1 MLKRLL
7 LCLSLT
13 SVLVPSAWGGPIL
26 TFDDLT
32 TQLDYLAVPGSYQG
46 FTFSEGANAWGSSTP
61 TTTWAYSDTATPPSA
76 SNFVYNY
83 WGYSSPASTWL
94 SLSTPAQLSG
104 GYFAYWAGS
113 DAPAYYS
120 SDSLTIEG
128 FRGGVGGTS
137 VGSVTI
143 PLAASFSYH
152 PIDLPAA
159 DTWVFRNTDTQ
170 TGLWLA
176 DDPDVHHTRADNGPV
191 ARGRPGPPGGAPA
204 QDLRQPVVGLSKLER
219 NNTCPSHHG
228 FASL

>member
-1 MLKRLL
+1 
-7 LCLSLT
+7 
-13 SVLVPSAWGGPIL
+13 L

-46 FTFSEGANAWGSSTP
+46 FTFSEDANAWGVINADYYN
-61 TTTWAYSDTATPPSA
+61 WAYSDTATPPSA

-94 SLSTPAQLSG
+94 SLSTPAQLLG

-113 DAPAYYS
+113 
-120 SDSLTIEG
+120 EG
-128 FRGGVGGTS
+128 FQGGVGGTS

-176 DDPDVHHTRADNGPV
+176 DDLTFTTPEPTTVLSL
-191 ARGRPGPPGGAPA
+191 GAGLA
-204 QDLRQPVVGLSKLER
+204 LLAALRRRICVNR
-219 NNTCPSHHG
+219 
-228 FASL
+228 